1 MNAEKSTKWKIWLS
15 FGAALTLGLIL
26 LVAGIGK
33 LLAQSEFA
41 GVFLV
46 QTFLPENLANIVGRT
61 VPVAEVIIG
70 GLLVVGFFP
79 KLMAV
84 LSLPMSFA
92 FMANNIWL
100 LTLGLECPKC
110 PHCFGKLE
118 EIWGTLSTWHALY
131 LDIAMV
137 VLAVLVIIFFT
148 GGFFPFRLWFREL
161 KSDKTQT

>member
-1 MNAEKSTKWKIWLS
+1 MNTEKSTKWKNWLS
-15 FGAALTLGLIL
+15 FGAALALGLIL

-41 GVFLV
+41 GVLLV

-84 LSLPMSFA
+84 LSLPLSLA

-131 LDIAMV
+131 LDIVMV
-137 VLAVLVIIFFT
+137 VLAALVIIFFT
-148 GGFFPFRLWFREL
+148 SGFFPFRLWFREL
-161 KSDKTQT
+161 KSGKNQT